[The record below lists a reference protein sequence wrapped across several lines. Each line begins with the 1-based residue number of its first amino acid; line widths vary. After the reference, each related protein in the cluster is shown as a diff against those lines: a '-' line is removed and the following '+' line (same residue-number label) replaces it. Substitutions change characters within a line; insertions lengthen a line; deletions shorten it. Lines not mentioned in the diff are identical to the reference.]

1 MATPSKNRYRNV
13 LADDLRFPRPHSA
26 SAATTLDE
34 VPPSSVS
41 RITDSV
47 RKAHGSSSFCQDGA
61 PRIGS
66 NALPTVEQTPT
77 RGPTKLLRLPMN
89 SSTAE
94 AAGEG
99 QISYTRRLKSP
110 EVNPDS
116 SLSFSLPP
124 WPSKVQETP
133 SKGRTADHSCQQ
145 GKRRIEETSS
155 KPFMTIQ
162 DSPKTSAAPMFSSSQ
177 EQETSIYASLG
188 WDDDAD
194 ELAR

>member
-1 MATPSKNRYRNV
+1 MATPSKNRHCNV
-13 LADDLRFPRPHSA
+13 LADLRFPRPHSA

-41 RITDSV
+41 RITGSV
-47 RKAHGSSSFCQDGA
+47 IKAHGSSSFCQDGA
-61 PRIGS
+61 PWIGS
-66 NALPTVEQTPT
+66 NVLPSVEQTPT
-77 RGPTKLLRLPMN
+77 RGPTKLLGRPMS
-89 SSTAE
+89 SSTAK

-99 QISYTRRLKSP
+99 QMSYTRKLKSP
-110 EVNPDS
+110 EANPDL

-133 SKGRTADHSCQQ
+133 SKERTADHSFQQ
-145 GKRRIEETSS
+145 EKRRIEETPS
-155 KPFMTIQ
+155 KPSVTIQ
-162 DSPKTSAAPMFSSSQ
+162 DSPKTSAAATFFSSQ